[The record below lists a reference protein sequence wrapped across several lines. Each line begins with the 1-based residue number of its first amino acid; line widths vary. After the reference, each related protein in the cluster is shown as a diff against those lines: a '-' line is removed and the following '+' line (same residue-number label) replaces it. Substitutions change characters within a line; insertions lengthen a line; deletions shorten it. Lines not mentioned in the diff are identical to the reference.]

1 MADPTTDRLQPS
13 DAYERLRGRAS
24 EALHSG
30 RLEEASDLFR
40 RAYEIARESGD
51 RSLTDLA
58 YCNLASV
65 EVRLRRA
72 GRMIPQLQEILLRT
86 TDPQIAFL
94 SAYNLA
100 LNHDSE
106 QGYRKSLFYARISR
120 RYAAEIGDGKRE
132 ASSLNKMGNVLCATN
147 QFEAGLDHYLQAE
160 RLLDGE
166 ECIHTAQ
173 VLDNI
178 GYCHIVLGDYRDG
191 FRHLFRS
198 LRMFR
203 KLQSR
208 IYEVQ
213 PRLTLC
219 FAYLHVGRPS
229 RAAHHGV
236 RALDGSESVGD
247 VRAFKHAL
255 LLLGEAYKLAGE
267 TDAARECFTLLQET
281 FYPEMSEV
289 PAMLL
294 GIEICK
300 TINLKA

>member
-1 MADPTTDRLQPS
+1 MVEAASDRLQPS
-13 DAYERLRGRAS
+13 DAYERRRVRAS
-24 EALHSG
+24 EALHGG

-65 EVRLRRA
+65 EIRLRRA
-72 GRMIPQLQEILLRT
+72 ERMIPRLQEILLRT

-100 LNHDSE
+100 LDHDSE

-120 RYAAEIGDGKRE
+120 RYAGELGDPKQE
-132 ASSLNKMGNVLCATN
+132 ASSINQIGNVLCATN
-147 QFEAGLDHYLQAE
+147 QFDAALEQFRKAE
-160 RLLDGE
+160 ELLADE
-166 ECIHTAQ
+166 ECPHTGQ

-178 GYCHIVLGDYRDG
+178 GYCQVVLGDFRRG
-191 FRHLFRS
+191 FEYLFRS
-198 LRMFR
+198 LRLLR
-203 KLQSR
+203 RLRAR

-219 FAYLHVGRPS
+219 FAYLHIARPGR
-229 RAAHHGV
+229 AIHHGL
-236 RALDGSESVGD
+236 RALEGAQSAGD
-247 VRAFKHAL
+247 VNALKYSL
-255 LLLGEAYKLAGE
+255 LLLGEAYKLAGRSE
-267 TDAARECFTLLQET
+267 SARECFTLLQET
-281 FYPEMSEV
+281 FYPGMSEV
-289 PAMLL
+289 PEMLL
-294 GIEICK
+294 GVEICR